1 MKGLLKFTILALL
14 ATICLS
20 CQSAGNTTP
29 SVTTFSVPDLG
40 FRYTPPAR
48 MKDET
53 SPTAREAQGHAA
65 TYAGNAA
72 ELLLDMSSDES
83 DTAPDW
89 HQLWIFIFPRA
100 RLSQLNDSAA
110 GGKMNTVLA
119 GPKATAV
126 GQPKSTLLA
135 GHSFVVSEFE
145 QNEPP
150 LVKHAKIF
158 TTVCKG
164 QLVSFVFVSNSGG
177 QISAMEET
185 LKTLDFSSH

>member
-1 MKGLLKFTILALL
+1 MRSLLKFTILALL

-20 CQSAGNTTP
+20 CQTAGNSTP
-29 SVTTFSVPDLG
+29 GATTFAVPDLG
-40 FRYTPPAR
+40 FRYTPPAG

-53 SPTAREAQGHAA
+53 SPTAREARSHAA

-83 DTAPDW
+83 DTAPGW

-110 GGKMNTVLA
+110 EGKMNTVLS

-126 GQPKSTLLA
+126 SQPKSTLLA
-135 GHSFVVSEFE
+135 GHSFLVSEFE
-145 QNEPP
+145 QKEPP

-158 TTVCKG
+158 TTICKG
-164 QLVSFVFVSNSGG
+164 QLVS
-177 QISAMEET
+177 
-185 LKTLDFSSH
+185 